1 VNLLSDEHPLLIFVG
16 AGGVGKT
23 TLAAAVGVV
32 SARAG
37 RDTLVM
43 TFDPSLRLKDALGVD
58 QEAKEH
64 PVRVDLEATGELH
77 ASLLDA
83 RRTFDRLIERYAPD
97 SEARNRV
104 LGNRFYQ
111 HLSGGLGGI
120 LEYMAVERLFEVAT
134 AGRYRQVVLDTP
146 PTRQAL
152 DFLEAPAR
160 IVGFL
165 DSGALR
171 VALRP
176 WFDEQGRLK
185 ATSRLGS
192 LGRRAERFLD
202 EVVGLDLLRD
212 MAEFFQAF
220 SPLYEGFRER
230 ASQVEELLRSPK
242 TRFVL
247 VAGPGEERI
256 PDTLFFARRLQQAGY
271 HLGPIV
277 VNRVHPEPEEPR
289 LLAPL
294 APMASPAP
302 SAPGD
307 QPTAK
312 PRRRRSA
319 AAVAVSDSVSVS
331 TAAVAGATSGAQPG
345 ATPGATSR
353 APVAG
358 LVDGL
363 QLLAWLGKRDRRG
376 LVELARLLSDDQV
389 LVDLPL
395 RPEEPTDLPSLADLG
410 ADLED
415 RLADWRRSLRRET

>member
-1 VNLLSDEHPLLIFVG
+1 MSLVSERHPLVIFVG

-23 TLAAAVGVV
+23 TLAAAVGVA

-43 TFDPSLRLKDALGVD
+43 TFDPSLRLKDTLGVGE
-58 QEAKEH
+58 EARERE
-64 PVRVDLEATGELH
+64 VRVEVEAAGELY

-83 RRTFDRLIERYAPD
+83 RRTFDRLVERYAPD
-97 SEARNRV
+97 AESRGRV

-111 HLSGGLGGI
+111 HLSGSLGGI
-120 LEYMAVERLFEVAT
+120 LEYMAVERLFEVA
-134 AGRYRQVVLDTP
+134 ASGRYQKVVLDTP

-185 ATSRLGS
+185 ATARWGG

-220 SPLYEGFRER
+220 SPLYAGFRER
-230 ASQVEELLRSPK
+230 AAQVEELLRSPR
-242 TRFVL
+242 TLFVL

-271 HLGPIV
+271 QLGPIV
-277 VNRVHPEPEEPR
+277 VNRVHPDPPRADEPPPP
-289 LLAPL
+289 PL
-294 APMASPAP
+294 
-302 SAPGD
+302 
-307 QPTAK
+307 T
-312 PRRRRSA
+312 A
-319 AAVAVSDSVSVS
+319 AAGAPAAAAP
-331 TAAVAGATSGAQPG
+331 THPEAAVP
-345 ATPGATSR
+345 
-353 APVAG
+353 G
-358 LVDGL
+358 LVGGL
-363 QLLAWLGKRDRRG
+363 ELLTWLGERDRRG
-376 LVELARLLSDDQV
+376 LAELALLLSAEQPV
-389 LVDLPL
+389 VDLPL
-395 RPEEPTDLPSLADLG
+395 RPEEPNDLPSLADLG
-410 ADLED
+410 ANLED
-415 RLADWRRSLRRET
+415 RLADWRSHLRRRQG